1 MSADGLS
8 FELDLS
14 PGLSSDSSSKYGE
27 YCSKSLKERT
37 EHPYSPTH
45 NFGKFPCH
53 KINKENRKL
62 EIWEPSGKTGEMLR
76 LDEIPYLPVLDIDMN
91 HDRSK
96 VMNSEGIST
105 KNKIVQICRENEI
118 VLGQPP
124 SGWFHVYCNS
134 DEWIGFA
141 RKIKSQHSVCMT
153 TQIEIKNGPD

>member
-53 KINKENRKL
+53 KLIKKIENSKFGNQVEKLGNVEIN
-62 EIWEPSGKTGEMLR
+62 
-76 LDEIPYLPVLDIDMN
+76 EIPYLAILGIDIN
-91 HDRSK
+91 HDRSR
-96 VMNSEGIST
+96 VVNSEGILT
-105 KNKIVQICRENEI
+105 KN
-118 VLGQPP
+118 
-124 SGWFHVYCNS
+124 
-134 DEWIGFA
+134 
-141 RKIKSQHSVCMT
+141 
-153 TQIEIKNGPD
+153 